1 MRSFDIATF
10 IGLAAGLFVLTL
22 GVIVAGLN
30 PLTIIDVPSILITIG
45 GGIASTI
52 ISAPW
57 EGTLNI
63 GKVTRKV
70 FFVTEF
76 NTTGLIN
83 TLVSF
88 SEKARREGLLAL
100 EDDVSELSDQFLKK
114 GIQLVVDGTDPEL
127 VRNIMETEMGNI
139 AGRHANGRNWWDT
152 LGSLAP
158 GFGMLGTLIG
168 LIAMLQNLGSGDTT
182 AIGVGMAAA
191 LITTLYGSFVANLI
205 AIPFV
210 KKLIRK
216 SEDELAMKQIMIEGT
231 LSIQSGDNPRIVKEK
246 LSSFLSPS
254 ERASLAEDKD

>member
-1 MRSFDIATF
+1 MDIATL
-10 IGLAAGLFVLTL
+10 IGLGSGLFVLSL
-22 GVIVAGLN
+22 GVITAGLN
-30 PLTIIDVPSILITIG
+30 PLSIIDIPSVLITIG
-45 GGIASTI
+45 GGIAGTI

-57 EGTLNI
+57 EATLGM
-63 GKVTRKV
+63 GKVTRKI
-70 FFVTEF
+70 FFVTKF
-76 NTTGLIN
+76 DTTNLIT

-100 EDDVSELSDQFLKK
+100 EDDVNELPDEFLKK

-168 LIAMLQNLGSGDTT
+168 LIAMLQNLGSGDTS

-191 LITTLYGSFVANLI
+191 LITTLYGSFVANMI

-210 KKLIRK
+210 KKLIRR

-254 ERASLAEDKD
+254 ERTVLKDDGKD